1 MSLKFI
7 VVLVAGLVTAC
18 SDPSQDSYKVTDGDS
33 FKQISE
39 SNDQQNLSYELA
51 YLDAPEREQP
61 FGREAKEYLKEVL
74 LDPRLK
80 IVTLP
85 DDNSTK
91 QQVELFING
100 QSVNLAMVSEG
111 FAWAS
116 LQIPDK
122 TIGHKYIDAQ
132 KRAVENLQGIWSLGH
147 GLMIA
152 PWQWRQQGQ
161 EKNTSMNHQKQLLMR
176 KQKERQAQKEAAIQ
190 RQREYAKQR
199 ALQQQKQKQQQ
210 MQNSMNKS
218 ANKSTMKKD

>member
-1 MSLKFI
+1 MSLKLI

-18 SDPSQDSYKVTDGDS
+18 SDPVQVSYKVTDGDS

-61 FGREAKEYLKEVL
+61 YGREAKQYLKDVL
-74 LDPRLK
+74 LDSRLK

-85 DDNSTK
+85 DDNSAK
-91 QQVELFING
+91 KQVELFING

-152 PWQWRQQGQ
+152 PWQWRDQGQ
-161 EKNTSMNHQKQLLMR
+161 EKAPSMNYQKQLMLK
-176 KQKERQAQKEAAIQ
+176 KQKERRAQKEAAMQ
-190 RQREYAKQR
+190 RQRAYAKQR
-199 ALQQQKQKQQQ
+199 ELQQQKQNQQ
-210 MQNSMNKS
+210 QNSMNKY

>member
-1 MSLKFI
+1 MLLRLI
-7 VVLVAGLVTAC
+7 VVFVTGLVTAC
-18 SDPSQDSYKVTDGDS
+18 SEPAQDSYKVTDGDS
-33 FKQISE
+33 FKQVSE
-39 SNDQQNLSYELA
+39 SNDQQGLSYELA

-61 FGREAKEYLKEVL
+61 FGREAKQYLKEVL

-91 QQVELFING
+91 QKVELFING
-100 QSVNLAMVSEG
+100 QSVNLAMVSKG

-122 TIGHKYIDAQ
+122 KIGHQYISAQ

-161 EKNTSMNHQKQLLMR
+161 EKTTSMNHQKQLMMR
-176 KQKERQAQKEAAIQ
+176 KQKERQAQKEAAMQ
-190 RQREYAKQR
+190 RQRAYAKQR
-199 ALQQQKQKQQQ
+199 ALQQQKIKEQQ

-218 ANKSTMKKD
+218 SMKKD